1 MAPISKLVGTDPARA
16 LQANGA
22 RTFGGKSLGRF
33 RFTLATAQIALS
45 MSLLVLA
52 ALFAQSLA
60 NIARVDLGLRTES
73 IVTFGVAPSLNGY
86 TPERGAQ
93 VFEAIER
100 ELAAQPGVTG
110 VSTAGVPLLSGS
122 SWGGRVAVEGFE
134 PAQESDTRVNFN
146 EVSTGFFATLD
157 IPLLAG
163 REFTEADRLGAQR
176 VAIVNES
183 FAKRFGLGPNPIGKR
198 VALDLRAPPDI
209 EIVGLVR
216 DSAYRDV
223 KAPFVAQVVLPRRQS
238 RNFGNGATFYV
249 RTAQSPE
256 VLLAALPQLIARV
269 DAGLPVMEPRTFESQ
284 VRRNVQEDRLL
295 VTLAATLASVAT
307 LLAAIGIY
315 GVLSYMVAHR
325 AREIG
330 LRLALGAEP
339 TAVRRWVLKQVGWMV
354 VIGVPVGLGAALL
367 VGDLAG
373 SMLFGLAPTDPRA
386 VTAAALVL
394 TGAVLGASYWPARRA
409 SRVDPVVALRAE

>member
-1 MAPISKLVGTDPARA
+1 MGIDALQPPRLKVIEAGLDLRAVAAAFAIAAISTMVFSMAPISKLVGTDPARA

-110 VSTAGVPLLSGS
+110 VSTAGCRCSRIVV
-122 SWGGRVAVEGFE
+122 GRARRRRGLRAGAGVRHARRLQRGQYRILRDARH
-134 PAQESDTRVNFN
+134 PS
-146 EVSTGFFATLD
+146 
-157 IPLLAG
+157 AG
-163 REFTEADRLGAQR
+163 RPRVHGSGHTRSRSAWRSSTRASRSVRARRQPDRQAGGVRSSAR
-176 VAIVNES
+176 
-183 FAKRFGLGPNPIGKR
+183 
-198 VALDLRAPPDI
+198 PPDI

-256 VLLAALPQLIARV
+256 AC
-269 DAGLPVMEPRTFESQ
+269 
-284 VRRNVQEDRLL
+284 
-295 VTLAATLASVAT
+295 
-307 LLAAIGIY
+307 
-315 GVLSYMVAHR
+315 
-325 AREIG
+325 
-330 LRLALGAEP
+330 
-339 TAVRRWVLKQVGWMV
+339 
-354 VIGVPVGLGAALL
+354 
-367 VGDLAG
+367 
-373 SMLFGLAPTDPRA
+373 
-386 VTAAALVL
+386 
-394 TGAVLGASYWPARRA
+394 WPPCRSSSRA
-409 SRVDPVVALRAE
+409 SMPVCLSWSHARSSRRFVVTCRKIGCS